1 MMVYAAGIV
10 LIVIFVISRL
20 VDLKGKQWKA
30 EKLCGITMES
40 DESGSR
46 KV

>member
-1 MMVYAAGIV
+1 MVYAAGIV
-10 LIVIFVISRL
+10 LIMIFMISRL
-20 VDLKGKQWKA
+20 VDLKGKQWKGK
-30 EKLCGITMES
+30 KLCGITMES